1 MTIEVTDVEDA
12 GMWRGNIKKIFIGIM
27 LNEVNKANMDGGSF
41 STTTWRSIL
50 LEVNSQRKINFNLK

>member
-41 STTTWRSIL
+41 GTNTWMRIL
-50 LEVNSQRKINFNLK
+50 LEVNSQRKRNFNLK